1 MVQLRVLYNS
11 VLLLTTVVSCRKQ
24 CGKIEKRLHR
34 IYGGWYHGGLT
45 YRFSIIPSSISGR
58 NVQVFYPWFMAF
70 VAIPVN
76 RLQPTITS
84 VSCGGSL
91 ITRRDVLT
99 AAHCLDF
106 PCTKDK
112 FVVFSGL
119 ENLCQPSSSRIYHR
133 ILRTVIHQKYNRR
146 TGGFDIA
153 IATLIDNV
161 NKVPICLPSPKGKV
175 PKRAE
180 VIGFG
185 YINDFYEV
193 ACKLQT
199 IYLKIHHQG
208 DSGGPL
214 QASKNDIYT
223 IYGIVSFGFGCALPD
238 TLGFYVDVSKFIS
251 WIEKFAYDRVVR
263 GSMSTDSAKQYNKND
278 NKVNVVHTEHLPLA

>member
-34 IYGGWYHGGLT
+34 IYG
-45 YRFSIIPSSISGR
+45 GR

-199 IYLKIHHQG
+199 IYLKIHHQQVCKRILTDYGYPVLENVICAGDLDGGLDSCQG

-251 WIEKFAYDRVVR
+251 WIEKFAYDRVVYP
-263 GSMSTDSAKQYNKND
+263 G
-278 NKVNVVHTEHLPLA
+278 